1 MQRMKTSI
9 KSALILLILFVPYPV
24 PSGPMGSNEFIH
36 RQKRV
41 IKSLFQDKRYFDCI
55 AETRRLLT
63 YTPAGS
69 LSDEYR
75 YFIEANYFL
84 GGQYKTVISN
94 IKESGNDDTLVPPY
108 LLLLSRS
115 YMKLGLDNESLN
127 TLSQY
132 DYDIMKK
139 NEREELFLLR
149 IEAYLRNSLY
159 REALSETHRFKKLQ
173 SDFPLLPEME
183 KGIEGYKEI
192 GLKSKE
198 LSLLLSAVIP
208 GSGQI
213 YAGRI
218 ADGLISLA
226 AILACSSGAYYF
238 HRRGNTE
245 ISYTLI
251 FFSVLFYGG
260 NIYGAYNTTESFNRA
275 VDEEFKKKL
284 IGKYIPPYDPMRYI
298 DSGRILK

>member
-1 MQRMKTSI
+1 MKEIKAQDITSTV
-9 KSALILLILFVPYPV
+9 A
-24 PSGPMGSNEFIH
+24 
-36 RQKRV
+36 
-41 IKSLFQDKRYFDCI
+41 
-55 AETRRLLT
+55 RLCK
-63 YTPAGS
+63 
-69 LSDEYR
+69 
-75 YFIEANYFL
+75 EANYFL

-94 IKESGNDDTLVPPY
+94 IKESGNEDTLVLPY
-108 LLLLSRS
+108 LFLLSRS
-115 YMKLGLDNESLN
+115 YMKLGLDNESLK

-139 NEREELFLLR
+139 NEREELFLLK

-159 REALSETHRFKKLQ
+159 REALLEIDRFKKFHP
-173 SDFPLLPEME
+173 DFALLHEMG
-183 KGIEGYKEI
+183 KGIEGHEEI

-198 LSLLLSAVIP
+198 LSLLLSAAIP

-260 NIYGAYNTTESFNRA
+260 TIYGSYNATERFNRA
-275 VDEEFKKKL
+275 VDEDFKKKL
-284 IGKYIPPYDPMRYI
+284 IGKYIPPYEPMRYI
-298 DSGRILK
+298 HSERILK